1 MIPLRDTTR
10 SRRPPLVVLFL
21 IALNGLA
28 FLHELRLGDDGLEA
42 LFARFALVPE
52 AVPLSPG
59 AFLAAPARYLTFLSS
74 MFLHGGLLHLAGNLW
89 SLWIFGDNVE
99 DRLGHRRFLAF
110 YLLCG
115 LLAGMA
121 HVAFHPTSEVPTIG
135 ASGAIS
141 GVMGAYLFL
150 FPRAKVLTVVPIL
163 FYPLFLEL
171 SAFVFLGLWFA
182 AQLVSGWLSLRE
194 TEAATG
200 IAFLAHV
207 GGFAAGAVLH
217 VFFRRREPVQGA

>member
-1 MIPLRDTTR
+1 LFPLRDTTK
-10 SRRPPLVVLFL
+10 SRRAPLVVLLL
-21 IALNGLA
+21 IAANVLVFVHQWTLGL
-28 FLHELRLGDDGLEA
+28 DGTEE
-42 LFARFALVPE
+42 LFARFALVP
-52 AVPLSPG
+52 ADVPFAWP
-59 AFLAAPARYLTFLSS
+59 AFLATPTRYATYLSS
-74 MFLHGGLLHLAGNLW
+74 MFLHGGLLHLVGNLW

-99 DRLGHRRFLAF
+99 DRLGHGRFLAF

-115 LLAGMA
+115 LLAGAA
-121 HVAFHPTSEVPTIG
+121 HAAFHPASEVPTIG

-182 AQLVSGWLSLRE
+182 AQLLSGMLELRE

-207 GGFAAGAVLH
+207 GGFAAGALLH
-217 VFFRRREPVQGA
+217 VFFRRREPVRGA